1 VAKIVIECADPNDFE
16 AMIQAAQEAA
26 GKCNIT
32 YAKQAEA
39 LKEAGVVKS
48 EREAA
53 RKIAEET
60 GEPEKTVMSR
70 IYRGKNEMTAPAV
83 KAEFETNQDTS
94 ADLEKLEK
102 PEHNTDALNRVMD
115 ERDRKKPE
123 PPKHGGARKG
133 AGRKKKEAER
143 CEYLSSNKQF
153 AIMAISQLE
162 RINEK
167 DPEEAIAALNR
178 VKLWINDRVAKIEKR
193 MKG

>member
-60 GEPEKTVMSR
+60 GENEETVRKR
-70 IYRGKNEMTAPAV
+70 IYRGKTEMGTPV
-83 KAEFETNQDTS
+83 PTFESKVNQDTS

-102 PEHNTDALNRVMD
+102 PEHNTDALNRALD
-115 ERDRKKPE
+115 EHDRKSRL
-123 PPKHGGARKG
+123 HLWQ
-133 AGRKKKEAER
+133 KK
-143 CEYLSSNKQF
+143 F
-153 AIMAISQLE
+153 
-162 RINEK
+162 
-167 DPEEAIAALNR
+167 PNR
-178 VKLWINDRVAKIEKR
+178 G
-193 MKG
+193 M